1 MNEDF
6 ICKYRTSVLHY
17 ENKCIIFEK
26 KLYPI
31 HQKKTTFMFNNKLIV
46 GLFAICCMI
55 TISCNGQK
63 TTKEQSETEVLLETT
78 AGEIRLKLYNE
89 TPGHR
94 DNFIK
99 NVKEGKY
106 DGVTFHRVIRNFM
119 IQTGDPYTRPGEVK
133 DTTKADPTIK
143 AEIKF
148 PKFIHKRGIVA
159 AARENDDKNPQ
170 KQSDMFQFYIVT
182 GRHHSDESIGGYE
195 SARYNKKIDDIYHKK
210 AKQHEEQLNTLRNR
224 RDRDGVS
231 DLLDS
236 LLTEAQ
242 NHVANNP
249 PTPYT
254 SAQRRAYKTHGGAPW
269 LDGEYT
275 IFGEVTEGMKVVQEI
290 EKVKTGA
297 EDRPL
302 YEIRITKASIV
313 E

>member
-1 MNEDF
+1 MTNF
-6 ICKYRTSVLHY
+6 M
-17 ENKCIIFEK
+17 
-26 KLYPI
+26 
-31 HQKKTTFMFNNKLIV
+31 TTNKLIT
-46 GLFAICCMI
+46 GLFAVCCMI
-55 TISCNGQK
+55 ATSCNGQK
-63 TTKEQSETEVLLETT
+63 PTKGEKETEVLLETT

-133 DTTKADPTIK
+133 DTTKADPTIE
-143 AEIKF
+143 AEIMY
-148 PKFIHKRGIVA
+148 PKFIHKRGVLA
-159 AARENDDKNPQ
+159 AARENDDKNP
-170 KQSDMFQFYIVT
+170 KKRSDMFQFYIVT

-195 SARYNKKIDDIYHKK
+195 SARYNKKVEDVYLKK
-210 AKQHEEQLNTLRNR
+210 AAPYEDRLNAMRKR

-242 NHVANNP
+242 NYVANNP
-249 PTPYT
+249 PTPY
-254 SAQRRAYKTHGGAPW
+254 SQAQRRAYKTYGGAPW

-275 IFGEVTEGMKVVQEI
+275 IFGEVVEGMKVAHDI

-302 YEIRITKASIV
+302 YEIRITKASIL